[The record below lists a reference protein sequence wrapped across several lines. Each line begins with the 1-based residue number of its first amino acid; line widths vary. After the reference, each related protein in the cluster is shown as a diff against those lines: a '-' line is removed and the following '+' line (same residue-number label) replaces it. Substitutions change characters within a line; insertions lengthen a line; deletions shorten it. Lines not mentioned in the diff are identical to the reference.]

1 MDKGRDYWL
10 YSQITDIS
18 WNRSDMVTHFV
29 PVDALAYVLTGLVA
43 AWFYYHYMRRDLL
56 GGFWGAV
63 VIGVIGAVM
72 VHSVLSL
79 FNNWFARLLNWLMKP
94 ELGGF
99 HVRVNMLAA
108 MAGAFLF
115 VFILN
120 RINHDKERR

>member
-1 MDKGRDYWL
+1 
-10 YSQITDIS
+10 
-18 WNRSDMVTHFV
+18 MVTHLLFV
-29 PVDALAYVLTGLVA
+29 DSLAYILTGLAA
-43 AWFYYHYMRRDLL
+43 AWFFYYNQRRDLL

-63 VIGVIGAVM
+63 VVGVVGAVLI
-72 VHSVLSL
+72 HSVLSL
-79 FNNWFARLLNWLMKP
+79 SHNWFGRLVQWLMKP
-94 ELGGF
+94 EIGEF

>member
-1 MDKGRDYWL
+1 
-10 YSQITDIS
+10 
-18 WNRSDMVTHFV
+18 MVTHFV
-29 PVDALAYVLTGLVA
+29 LVDSLAYILTGLAA
-43 AWFYYHYMRRDLL
+43 AWFYYHYQRRELL

-63 VIGVIGAVM
+63 VIGVVGAVLL
-72 VHSVLSL
+72 HSVLSL

-120 RINHDKERR
+120 RINHNKERR